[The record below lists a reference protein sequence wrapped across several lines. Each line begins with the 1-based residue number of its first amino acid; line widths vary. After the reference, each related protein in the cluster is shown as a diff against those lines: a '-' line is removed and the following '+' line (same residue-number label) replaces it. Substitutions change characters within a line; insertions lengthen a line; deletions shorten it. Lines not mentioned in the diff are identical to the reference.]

1 MSENKEMCA
10 LLKKARKSNLKGI
23 TMGIEKISLAG
34 SALGVSALI
43 PNVTAQG
50 IGLNISKKLAT
61 GGTMQIATNSFM
73 LAVNSM
79 AQKMYECD
87 KFDAAINDLNF
98 DLNFDDKGIKK

>member
-1 MSENKEMCA
+1 MSENREMCA
-10 LLKKARKSNLKGI
+10 LLKKAQKGNLKGI

-34 SALGVSALI
+34 GALGVSTLI
-43 PNVTAQG
+43 PSTMVQW

-61 GGTMQIATNSFM
+61 GGTMQITANSFM

-79 AQKMYECD
+79 AQKIYECD
-87 KFDAAINDLNF
+87 KLDAAIN